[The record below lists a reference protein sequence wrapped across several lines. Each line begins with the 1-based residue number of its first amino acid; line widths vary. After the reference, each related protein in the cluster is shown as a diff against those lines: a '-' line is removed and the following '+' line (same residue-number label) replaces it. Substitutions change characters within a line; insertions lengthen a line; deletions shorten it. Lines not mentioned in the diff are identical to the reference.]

1 MLECISFA
9 SAAAKGPEPRRT
21 SIFVNNYVDFFLT
34 KPTLSSVFKS
44 YHRPSVLGVGV
55 YCSFYLQLC
64 WNFFSPNRPYRP
76 SLSQNENRPSLGGES
91 TVIFL
96 ARYAPEYISRKTTS
110 KNHKNCDFSYFQRW
124 LSLVKKILYFFVHTK
139 EYPWY
144 MWFKWVYLIFWC

>member
-64 WNFFSPNRPYRP
+64 WKFFLAKPTLPSVLKSKRKPSVLWGGVYYRELLFPYREFP
-76 SLSQNENRPSLGGES
+76 IGTLVWLLSQTKIPIEIVVWLFFQTKFPIRNLCKVFPIETLVL
-91 TVIFL
+91 TIF
-96 ARYAPEYISRKTTS
+96 S
-110 KNHKNCDFSYFQRW
+110 N
-124 LSLVKKILYFFVHTK
+124 
-139 EYPWY
+139 
-144 MWFKWVYLIFWC
+144 